1 MPTLRPKVIKPDR
14 LTYSVAEAAHALGVS
29 RGTVYNRVR
38 DGSLKTFRWAG
49 RTLIRADDLQA
60 AIDAAS
66 GREREP
72 DHLG

>member
-1 MPTLRPKVIKPDR
+1 MPHLRPDVMKPDR
-14 LTYSVAEAAHALGVS
+14 LVYSVAEAARALGVS
-29 RGTVYNRVR
+29 KGTVYNRMR
-38 DGSLKTFRWAG
+38 DGSLKTFRWVG

-66 GREREP
+66 GRQREP